1 MNILPKRKYTTDEF
15 LDWAID
21 RPSGP
26 RYELLNGELVE
37 MAPERA
43 GHAYTKMYLVGVLR
57 AAAKGIGADVLPDGM
72 SVKVD
77 GGSVF
82 EPDAIVRLGAK
93 LPADQTYVV
102 DPIILCEVLSPST
115 SRVDT
120 GEKLKGY
127 FTISTVRHYLT
138 IDVKARTITHYHYQD
153 DEIVGDIVSTGELL
167 LSPPGLL
174 LPVAAVFGGTGE
186 D

>member
-26 RYELLNGELVE
+26 RYELLKGELVE

-43 GHAYTKMYLVGVLR
+43 GHAYTKMYLVGALL

-93 LPADQTYVV
+93 LPADQTYVI
-102 DPIILCEVLSPST
+102 DPVILCEVLSPST

-127 FTISTVRHYLT
+127 FTLSTVRHYLT
-138 IDVKARTITHYHYQD
+138 IDVKARTITHYHYQG

-167 LSPPGLL
+167 LNPPGLR
-174 LPVAAVFGGTGE
+174 LPVAAVFGGASE